1 VASAFVL
8 GRGFVPLDREQIRA
22 CADGG
27 IQSFRYDYPVGVEQD
42 AVIEKIEELN
52 EDPAVHGILVQLPSP
67 ASFNMARILRT
78 ISVDMD
84 VDSFTST
91 RSEDLSRLRSART
104 NSERVKLS
112 TIAAGIRQARRPA

>member
-1 VASAFVL
+1 
-8 GRGFVPLDREQIRA
+8 
-22 CADGG
+22 
-27 IQSFRYDYPVGVEQD
+27 VGVEQD